1 MKKEILVLGGGES
14 GVGAAMLAVA
24 KGIRVRVSDSGPVRD
39 SFGEELNDLGIPW
52 EAGGHNTGRWGQI
65 STVVK
70 SPGIP
75 DDAAVVL
82 ELRKKGIPVISEIEF
97 AAQHTLA
104 RLIGITGTNGKTTTT
119 LLTADI
125 FRRAGWNM
133 AYAGNVGNSFARSV
147 AEAGQDRDVYI
158 LEISSFQLDGM
169 YNTRLDVGVITNI
182 TPDHLDRYQYRMEN
196 YVQSKLRIARNMRS
210 TETLIYCTDD
220 ATTCAALSEADSSIG
235 ARRMGF
241 GTQRV
246 PGSGA
251 WIENNHIVL
260 HNPKEDMYIPID
272 DLSLKGKHN
281 TLNAMAAALPARLFD
296 IRNEIIRDSLSR
308 FEAIEHR
315 LEPVATIKGVDY
327 INDSKATNV
336 NSVWFA
342 LESISKPI
350 VWIAG
355 GTDKGNDYS
364 VLVNLVPGRVK
375 ALICMGL
382 DNRLLHDAFSDVVP
396 VMVNTS
402 SMEESVRMAY
412 HLAEKGDVVLLSPAC
427 ASFDLFQNYEDRGR
441 QFKKYVKML

>member
-1 MKKEILVLGGGES
+1 
-14 GVGAAMLAVA
+14 
-24 KGIRVRVSDSGPVRD
+24 
-39 SFGEELNDLGIPW
+39 
-52 EAGGHNTGRWGQI
+52 
-65 STVVK
+65 
-70 SPGIP
+70 
-75 DDAAVVL
+75 
-82 ELRKKGIPVISEIEF
+82 
-97 AAQHTLA
+97 
-104 RLIGITGTNGKTTTT
+104 
-119 LLTADI
+119 
-125 FRRAGWNM
+125 M
-133 AYAGNVGNSFARSV
+133 ACAGNVGKSFARSV
-147 AEAGQDRDVYI
+147 AEAEQDRDLYV

-169 YNTRLDVGVITNI
+169 FNTRLDVGVITNI

-196 YVQSKLRIARNMRS
+196 YVQSKLRIAQNMRA

-220 ATTCAALSEADSSIG
+220 PISSQALSRADHIQ

-241 GTQRV
+241 GAHQV
-246 PGSGA
+246 PNSGA
-251 WIENNHIVL
+251 WIENNQIVL
-260 HNPKEDMYIPID
+260 HKPNEDMYIPID

-296 IRNEIIRDSLSR
+296 IRNEVIRDSLSR

-315 LEPVATIKGVDY
+315 LEPVATIKGVEY

-336 NSVWFA
+336 NSAWYA

-364 VLVNLVPGRVK
+364 VLVDLVPGRVK
-375 ALICMGL
+375 ALICMGI
-382 DNRLLHDAFSDVVP
+382 DNRLLHDAFSDVIP
-396 VMVNTS
+396 VMVNTA

>member
-1 MKKEILVLGGGES
+1 
-14 GVGAAMLAVA
+14 
-24 KGIRVRVSDSGPVRD
+24 
-39 SFGEELNDLGIPW
+39 
-52 EAGGHNTGRWGQI
+52 
-65 STVVK
+65 
-70 SPGIP
+70 
-75 DDAAVVL
+75 
-82 ELRKKGIPVISEIEF
+82 
-97 AAQHTLA
+97 
-104 RLIGITGTNGKTTTT
+104 
-119 LLTADI
+119 
-125 FRRAGWNM
+125 
-133 AYAGNVGNSFARSV
+133 
-147 AEAGQDRDVYI
+147 
-158 LEISSFQLDGM
+158 
-169 YNTRLDVGVITNI
+169 
-182 TPDHLDRYQYRMEN
+182 MEN

-220 ATTCAALSEADSSIG
+220 ATTGEALTRAGAGIG
-235 ARRMGF
+235 AGRMGF
-241 GTQRV
+241 GFKRM
-246 PGSGA
+246 PESGA
-251 WIENNHIVL
+251 WIENNQIVL
-260 HNPKEDMYIPID
+260 HKPEDDMYIPID

-296 IRNEIIRDSLSR
+296 IRNELIRDSLTR

-315 LEPVATIKGVDY
+315 LEPVATIKGVEY

-336 NSVWFA
+336 NSVWYA

-364 VLVNLVPGRVK
+364 VLVDLVPGRVK

-396 VMVNTS
+396 LMVNTT

-441 QFKKYVKML
+441 QFKQCVRML

>member
-1 MKKEILVLGGGES
+1 MNPEILILGGGES
-14 GVGAAMLAVA
+14 GVGAAQLAVA
-24 KGIRVRVSDSGPVRD
+24 KGLRARLSDAGVVRD
-39 SFGEELNDLGIPW
+39 SFADELNQLNIPW
-52 EAGGHNTGRWGQI
+52 ESGGHSKELWGQV
-65 STVVK
+65 TLVVK

-75 DDAAVVL
+75 DNAAVVV
-82 ELRKKGIPVISEIEF
+82 ELKGKGIPVISEIEF
-97 AAQHTLA
+97 AACYTRA

-133 AYAGNVGNSFARSV
+133 ACAGNVGNSFARSV
-147 AEAGQDRDVYI
+147 AEAEQDRDLYV

-169 YNTRLDVGVITNI
+169 FNTRLDVGVITNI
-182 TPDHLDRYQYRMEN
+182 TPDHLDRYQYQMEN
-196 YVQSKLRIARNMRS
+196 YVQSKLRIAQNMRS
-210 TETLIYCTDD
+210 SEKLIYCTDD
-220 ATTCAALSEADSSIG
+220 PITCEALSRAHNIR
-235 ARRMGF
+235 AHHMGF
-241 GTQRV
+241 GQQRR

-251 WIENNHIVL
+251 WIENNQIVL
-260 HNPKEDMYIPID
+260 HKPNEDMYIPID

-296 IRNEIIRDSLSR
+296 IRNEVIRDSLSR

-315 LEPVATIKGVDY
+315 LEPVATIKGVEY

-336 NSVWFA
+336 NSVWYA

-364 VLVNLVPGRVK
+364 VLVDLMPGRVK

-396 VMVNTS
+396 VLVNTT

>member
-1 MKKEILVLGGGES
+1 MNPEILILGGGES
-14 GVGAAMLAVA
+14 GVGAAHLAVA
-24 KGIRVRVSDSGPVRD
+24 KGLRARLSDAGTVRD
-39 SFGEELNDLGIPW
+39 SVAEELNLLDVPW
-52 EAGGHNTGRWGQI
+52 ESGGHRKEQWGQV
-65 STVVK
+65 TMVVK
-70 SPGIP
+70 SPGIS
-75 DDAAVVL
+75 DEAAVVV

-97 AAQHTLA
+97 AAQHTRA

-133 AYAGNVGNSFARSV
+133 ACAGNVGKSFARSV
-147 AEAGQDRDVYI
+147 AEAEQDRDLYV

-169 YNTRLDVGVITNI
+169 FNTRLDVGVITNI

-196 YVQSKLRIARNMRS
+196 YVQSKLRIAQNMRA

-220 ATTCAALSEADSSIG
+220 PISSQALSRSHHIQ

-241 GTQRV
+241 GAHQV
-246 PGSGA
+246 PNSGA
-251 WIENNHIVL
+251 WIENNQIVL
-260 HNPKEDMYIPID
+260 HKPNEDMYIPID

-296 IRNEIIRDSLSR
+296 IRNEVIRDSLSR

-315 LEPVATIKGVDY
+315 LEPVATIKGVEY

-336 NSVWFA
+336 NSVWYA
-342 LESISKPI
+342 LESLSKPI

-364 VLVNLVPGRVK
+364 VLVDLVPGRVK

-427 ASFDLFQNYEDRGR
+427 ASFDLFQNYEDRGH
-441 QFKKYVKML
+441 QIKKYVKML